1 MSSVGKEKNMLISK
15 EDLVYKIT
23 RVTTQ
28 HNSSQHDTTQVQHEY
43 KTT

>member
-1 MSSVGKEKNMLISK
+1 MSSLVKEKNMLISK